1 MRESKTRRM
10 SSNMRRGERERKY
23 KKRFLMWDTQK
34 RCRVDDDARDEQMT
48 FVSSRRDGKTKD
60 DRDA

>member
-1 MRESKTRRM
+1 MRESKTKRM
-10 SSNMRRGERERKY
+10 TSNIRRGEREKY
-23 KKRFLMWDTQK
+23 KKRFLDVRHRK

-48 FVSSRRDGKTKD
+48 FVSSRGDGKTKD